1 MFLKCKNKDKLMRYK
16 YLDHTADIK
25 FQSFGKTIEEAF
37 SNAAYAMINILY
49 EKNVKEKITRKIN
62 VKGID
67 RKALLYSFLEEILFL
82 LNTENFLLSKVKK
95 ISIKDN
101 ELTAELTGDNL
112 NDYKLGLDIKAVTYN
127 DMIIQENPAMTQVV
141 LDI

>member
-1 MFLKCKNKDKLMRYK
+1 MRYK